1 MLEMN
6 STLSVLDCEAARW
19 PPFLSSAHLDHT
31 PSSYLFAFTSL
42 WLATRTISLINQYC
56 TYLHRPILQD
66 HVPVTLVI
74 KGKMGNDSFFISTEM
89 LRAYNEGGISRKT
102 RASIRTAQIL
112 LPVCHCVFKIWI
124 FCIRSKSDRPMGLT
138 MNLSSEI
145 WRLTRALELLKI
157 NWTLI
162 F

>member
-1 MLEMN
+1 MLEIN

-31 PSSYLFAFTSL
+31 PSSYLFAFTPL

-56 TYLHRPILQD
+56 TYLHTPIFQD

-89 LRAYNEGGISRKT
+89 LRAYNEGGISLKQGQ
-102 RASIRTAQIL
+102 AS
-112 LPVCHCVFKIWI
+112 
-124 FCIRSKSDRPMGLT
+124 
-138 MNLSSEI
+138 
-145 WRLTRALELLKI
+145 ELLKFCCRSVTVYSKFGSSVYEARVTDLRVSRWI
-157 NWTLI
+157 CFLKFGAWQEL
-162 F
+162 